1 MIPGGCGVLER
12 TLAASHFVLP
22 PSSNYSPVVN
32 ATPGGRNPTSGGN
45 GGGGPGQNPSRGY
58 SSTQKDLCQVSTSVA
73 TNHDHFFLSSRLVTL
88 IVGDLFLAKLD
99 PWGKAQVY

>member
-1 MIPGGCGVLER
+1 MILER

-58 SSTQKDLCQVSTSVA
+58 SSTQKDLCQVSHTSVA